1 MDIFDTDQA
10 IVLRAELPGLTAEDI
25 DIEIDDNVLTLKGE
39 RRFEETV
46 EEGRYYRLERAY
58 GHFQRNVTLPQGVK
72 ADEISASFDN
82 GVLSV
87 RVPKADEIKPAQDRR
102 GRRRRARAGRRG
114 RRGARPPPAARRRDQ
129 DPADPR
135 PGRRSRRPWTAS
147 GTAAAAEEAVGG
159 PPSPRRSSSAWPRS
173 ATSTSTRSSG

>member
-1 MDIFDTDQA
+1 MPAVARFDPFRDITTLRDEMNRLFNRTVGEGVSSGSAWTPAVDIFDTDQA
-10 IVLRAELPGLTAEDI
+10 IVLRAELPGLTPEDI

-46 EEGRYYRLERAY
+46 QEGRYYRLERAY

-87 RVPKADEIKPAQDRR
+87 RVPKADEVRPRKIAVEAAAQ
-102 GRRRRARAGRRG
+102 
-114 RRGARPPPAARRRDQ
+114 AAVEA
-129 DPADPR
+129 PAD
-135 PGRRSRRPWTAS
+135 GGAETA
-147 GTAAAAEEAVGG
+147 
-159 PPSPRRSSSAWPRS
+159 
-173 ATSTSTRSSG
+173 

>member
-1 MDIFDTDQA
+1 MPAVARFDPFRDITTLRDEMNRLFNRTVGEGVSSGSAWTPAVDIFDTDQA
-10 IVLRAELPGLTAEDI
+10 IVLRAELPGLTPEDI

-46 EEGRYYRLERAY
+46 QEGRYYRLERAY

-87 RVPKADEIKPAQDRR
+87 QVPKAEEV
-102 GRRRRARAGRRG
+102 
-114 RRGARPPPAARRRDQ
+114 RPRKI
-129 DPADPR
+129 
-135 PGRRSRRPWTAS
+135 
-147 GTAAAAEEAVGG
+147 AVGAG
-159 PPSPRRSSSAWPRS
+159 AQ
-173 ATSTSTRSSG
+173 AVTGAETA